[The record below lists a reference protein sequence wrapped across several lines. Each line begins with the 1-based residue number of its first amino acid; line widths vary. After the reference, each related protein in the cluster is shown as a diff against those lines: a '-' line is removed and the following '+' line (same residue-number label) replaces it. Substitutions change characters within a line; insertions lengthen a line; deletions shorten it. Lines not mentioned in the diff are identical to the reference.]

1 MYAKNSG
8 KLLREIHKVG
18 HSKMLSCSP
27 NSVDLICSR
36 LARSSRY
43 VEEQRNLQLSCEPTW
58 LMVATYVAIC
68 CFDEI
73 CSRGRWYSYSI
84 RLKIIVA
91 TEHYTPS
98 TGFIDTTHAQHAED
112 QKQPARA
119 AALTYEIKPEDVT
132 RTIFGIGFDLQFN
145 WNWARPTV
153 DHVDSWCLL
162 LDSS

>member
-1 MYAKNSG
+1 
-8 KLLREIHKVG
+8 
-18 HSKMLSCSP
+18 
-27 NSVDLICSR
+27 
-36 LARSSRY
+36 
-43 VEEQRNLQLSCEPTW
+43 
-58 LMVATYVAIC
+58 MVATYVAIC

-132 RTIFGIGFDLQFN
+132 RTIFGMALIFNSIEIGPVLQ
-145 WNWARPTV
+145 WIM
-153 DHVDSWCLL
+153 
-162 LDSS
+162 

>member
-1 MYAKNSG
+1 MLQRTLESFCG
-8 KLLREIHKVG
+8 KYIKLVIQK
-18 HSKMLSCSP
+18 CSAAHQ
-27 NSVDLICSR
+27 NSVDLICRR

-58 LMVATYVAIC
+58 LMVATFVAIC
-68 CFDEI
+68 CLDEI
-73 CSRGRWYSYSI
+73 CSRGRWYSYSV

-98 TGFIDTTHAQHAED
+98 TFFIDTTHAQHAED

-132 RTIFGIGFDLQFN
+132 RTFLEWLWSSIQLKLGPCYSG
-145 WNWARPTV
+145 
-153 DHVDSWCLL
+153 SCSLL
-162 LDSS
+162 MPSAW